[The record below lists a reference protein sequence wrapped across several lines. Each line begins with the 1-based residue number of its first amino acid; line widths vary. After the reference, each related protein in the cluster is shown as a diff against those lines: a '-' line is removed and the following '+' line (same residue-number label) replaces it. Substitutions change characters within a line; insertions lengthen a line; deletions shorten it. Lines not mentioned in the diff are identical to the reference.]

1 MYVATGPVPFSAY
14 MMVASC
20 ALEKAAG
27 QQEQQAHGQDR
38 EKRHGGKG
46 VAPPLRRVRDCA
58 PVGSRPILEV
68 YSQGRRLNNGRCVFP
83 APKTWGGTLVNISHL
98 ANQSFH
104 VIRSYQ
110 Q

>member
-1 MYVATGPVPFSAY
+1 MKPRKLAIRTFRQGT
-14 MMVASC
+14 
-20 ALEKAAG
+20 
-27 QQEQQAHGQDR
+27 R
-38 EKRHGGKG
+38 
-46 VAPPLRRVRDCA
+46 
-58 PVGSRPILEV
+58 
-68 YSQGRRLNNGRCVFP
+68 GRRLNNGRCVFP